1 MVQLDRT
8 ETDKRE
14 AQPHCAHPPN
24 SRKIRSLGR
33 DHPPLEETRDGLQA
47 EDRLIDVQAPDDVA
61 QGARQRHGVRVV
73 RRGTLATVDEAGRT
87 FPAIPGVTF
96 PTRVNG
102 LDALGFGPTFARTRA
117 ERVTNADESVARRIL
132 LR

>member
-1 MVQLDRT
+1 M
-8 ETDKRE
+8 
-14 AQPHCAHPPN
+14 
-24 SRKIRSLGR
+24 
-33 DHPPLEETRDGLQA
+33 
-47 EDRLIDVQAPDDVA
+47 
-61 QGARQRHGVRVV
+61 

-132 LR
+132 LPEDAEVLIRMAEESDVLR